1 MTYTAMLYW
10 IVLIACEQIIYD
22 GEDDRPNDDVERHS
36 RVGLQNAIDG

>member
-10 IVLIACEQIIYD
+10 IVLIAYEQIIY
-22 GEDDRPNDDVERHS
+22 EDDRPNDDAERHS